1 MTFKK
6 IPFFLIILLISIV
19 AQADNNYFPGSEWD
33 TVSPESQGV
42 QTTKVNK
49 LIYMSFNDNAT
60 LGVVVIK
67 NGKIGRA
74 HV

>member
-33 TVSPESQGV
+33 SVSPESQGV

-49 LIYMSFNDNAT
+49 LIDMSFNDMQPLA
-60 LGVVVIK
+60 LLLSK
-67 NGKIGRA
+67 MEKL
-74 HV
+74 

>member
-33 TVSPESQGV
+33 SVSPESQGV
-42 QTTKVNK
+42 QTTKVIK
-49 LIYMSFNDNAT
+49 LIDM
-60 LGVVVIK
+60 
-67 NGKIGRA
+67 
-74 HV
+74 

>member
-42 QTTKVNK
+42 QTKAIVK
-49 LIYMSFNDNAT
+49 AT
-60 LGVVVIK
+60 I
-67 NGKIGRA
+67 
-74 HV
+74 